1 MATNP
6 NGDGVLLFG
15 GRTFF
20 DMSLDTILEL
30 KSDGQGWVG
39 EWTTLTAKLQHARRH
54 HIVIPISM
62 DENSNCDLSGII
74 PDVGPTTTT
83 TTITPTTTT
92 DSITGKDITQ
102 EIETCRRKGI
112 LNPIKTALM
121 YADTWVSCWR
131 CQPEK
136 TSSYHNLTIE

>member
-39 EWTTLTAKLQHARRH
+39 EWTTLTAKLQYARRH
-54 HIVIPISM
+54 HTVIPISM

-83 TTITPTTTT
+83 ITPTTTT
-92 DSITGKDITQ
+92 DSIAGKYITQ
-102 EIETCRRKGI
+102 EIETCPGKEIPG
-112 LNPIKTALM
+112 
-121 YADTWVSCWR
+121 
-131 CQPEK
+131 Q
-136 TSSYHNLTIE
+136 

>member
-15 GRTFF
+15 GRTYF

-54 HIVIPISM
+54 HTVIPISM

-74 PDVGPTTTT
+74 PDVGPTTTP
-83 TTITPTTTT
+83 TTITSTTTT

-102 EIETCRRKGI
+102 EIETCRRKEI
-112 LNPIKTALM
+112 LNPIKTGS
-121 YADTWVSCWR
+121 VSSPVSLKKLHHIRGW
-131 CQPEK
+131 
-136 TSSYHNLTIE
+136 

>member
-15 GRTFF
+15 GRTYF

-39 EWTTLTAKLQHARRH
+39 EWTTLTAKLQYARRH
-54 HIVIPISM
+54 HTVIPISM

-74 PDVGPTTTT
+74 PDVGPT

-102 EIETCRRKGI
+102 EIETCRRKEI
-112 LNPIKTALM
+112 LNPIKTGSVAS
-121 YADTWVSCWR
+121 TVSLKKLHHIRGW
-131 CQPEK
+131 
-136 TSSYHNLTIE
+136 

>member
-39 EWTTLTAKLQHARRH
+39 EWTTLTAKLQYARRH
-54 HIVIPISM
+54 HTVIPISM
-62 DENSNCDLSGII
+62 DENINCDLSGII
-74 PDVGPTTTT
+74 PDVGPT

-92 DSITGKDITQ
+92 DSITGKDITCPGK
-102 EIETCRRKGI
+102 EI
-112 LNPIKTALM
+112 LNPIKIAL
-121 YADTWVSCWR
+121 
-131 CQPEK
+131 
-136 TSSYHNLTIE
+136 I

>member
-15 GRTFF
+15 GRTYF

-39 EWTTLTAKLQHARRH
+39 EWTTLTAKLQYARRH
-54 HIVIPISM
+54 HTVIPISM

-74 PDVGPTTTT
+74 PDVGPTTT
-83 TTITPTTTT
+83 ITPTTTT

-102 EIETCRRKGI
+102 EIETCQGKGI
-112 LNPIKTALM
+112 LNPIKTALI
-121 YADTWVSCWR
+121 YATTWLSCWHYET
-131 CQPEK
+131 EK